1 MDENKCLGYTPT
13 WIETSWR
20 AIVCFRTE
28 SCFPLVIKLALSMLK
43 GCLPLCHWARLQ
55 WFVLSQRCAVH
66 TELIWRF
73 YTHHTLVDWPC
84 ITCTVNLLWW
94 GSISCVMP
102 EQRTRWQCHGCVVYG
117 YDLCLASCLP
127 HLLHF
132 CAVEASNAEQTLP
145 LHIDLYPCFQ
155 KTTAELGC
163 VTQKLMREWLKL
175 QIYPKLITKVYVL
188 PKHLEL
194 SGMFKR
200 THCFENA

>member
-84 ITCTVNLLWW
+84 ITCPVNLLWW

-102 EQRTRWQCHGCVVYG
+102 EQRTCWQCHGCMVYG

-155 KTTAELGC
+155 KTTGLAGLCDTETDERMTE
-163 VTQKLMREWLKL
+163 VAD
-175 QIYPKLITKVYVL
+175 L
-188 PKHLEL
+188 PKTHYKSVCVAKTL
-194 SGMFKR
+194 R
-200 THCFENA
+200 TVRYV